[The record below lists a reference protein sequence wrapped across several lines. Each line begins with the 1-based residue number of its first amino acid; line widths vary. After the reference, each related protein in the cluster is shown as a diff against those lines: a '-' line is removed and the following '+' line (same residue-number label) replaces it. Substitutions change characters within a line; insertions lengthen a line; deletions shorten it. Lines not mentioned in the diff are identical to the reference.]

1 MIRITNCFKIE
12 PDLDKV
18 SEEEWR
24 QCTQEGSIDLG
35 YIKSRI
41 NLQDE
46 GALELSLRFRDSAA
60 AEGMECALSA
70 VSGGG
75 NSVISTLQTLAALGF
90 TRTDRIDGTDDF
102 NPELTGAAIAEYLKV
117 NEKQELIVCGGQS
130 GTGSSR
136 AVPLYIAH
144 RLGIL
149 CITNVKDFTPAD
161 EDTVRVVYHMDGTDI
176 TDTVKMP
183 VVLAVGDVQQA
194 YLRVPTLKQ
203 RMASASQQ
211 IGHYTECSG
220 HETQM
225 KLKGFRYIEQT
236 RNTEIVDGTNP
247 EEGASVIYS
256 RLKQEGMVE

>member
-24 QCTQEGSIDLG
+24 QCAQEGSIDLG

-60 AEGMECALSA
+60 AEGMECTLSA

-176 TDTVKMP
+176 TDTVKTP

-211 IGHYTECSG
+211 IGHYTEYSG

-236 RNTEIVDGTNP
+236 RNTEIVEGTNP

>member
-24 QCTQEGSIDLG
+24 QCAQEGSIDLG

-60 AEGMECALSA
+60 AEGMECTLSA

-75 NSVISTLQTLAALGF
+75 NSVISTLHTLAALGF

-117 NEKQELIVCGGQS
+117 NEKQ
-130 GTGSSR
+130 
-136 AVPLYIAH
+136 
-144 RLGIL
+144 
-149 CITNVKDFTPAD
+149 
-161 EDTVRVVYHMDGTDI
+161 
-176 TDTVKMP
+176 
-183 VVLAVGDVQQA
+183 
-194 YLRVPTLKQ
+194 
-203 RMASASQQ
+203 
-211 IGHYTECSG
+211 
-220 HETQM
+220 
-225 KLKGFRYIEQT
+225 
-236 RNTEIVDGTNP
+236 
-247 EEGASVIYS
+247 
-256 RLKQEGMVE
+256 

>member
-24 QCTQEGSIDLG
+24 QCAQEGSIDLG

-60 AEGMECALSA
+60 AEGMECTLSA

-211 IGHYTECSG
+211 IGHYTEYSG

-225 KLKGFRYIEQT
+225 KLTGFRYIEQT

>member
-24 QCTQEGSIDLG
+24 QCAQEGFIDLG

-75 NSVISTLQTLAALGF
+75 NSVISALQTLAALGF
-90 TRTDRIDGTDDF
+90 TRTDRIEGTDDF
-102 NPELTGAAIAEYLKV
+102 NPELTGAAIAEHLKA

-130 GTGSSR
+130 GTGSGR
-136 AVPLYIAH
+136 AVPLYISH
-144 RLGIL
+144 RLGIP
-149 CITNVKDFTPAD
+149 CITNVKGFSPVDQ
-161 EDTVRVVYHMDGTDI
+161 ETVRVTYHMDGTDI
-176 TDTVKMP
+176 TDTVSMP
-183 VVLAVGDVQQA
+183 AVLAVGDVQQA

-211 IGHYTECSG
+211 VGQFTEYSG

-236 RNTEIVDGTNP
+236 RNTEIVDGTSP
-247 EEGASVIYS
+247 RDGALAIYS

>member
-24 QCTQEGSIDLG
+24 QCAQEGFIDLG

-75 NSVISTLQTLAALGF
+75 NSVISALQTLAALGF
-90 TRTDRIDGTDDF
+90 TRTDRIEGTDDF
-102 NPELTGAAIAEYLKV
+102 NPEMTGAAIAEYLKA

-130 GTGSSR
+130 GTGSGR
-136 AVPLYIAH
+136 AVPLYISH
-144 RLGIL
+144 RLGIP
-149 CITNVKDFTPAD
+149 CITNVKGFSPVDQ
-161 EDTVRVVYHMDGTDI
+161 ETVRVTYHMDGTDI
-176 TDTVKMP
+176 TDTVSMP
-183 VVLAVGDVQQA
+183 AVLAVGDVQQA

-211 IGHYTECSG
+211 VGQFTEYSG

-236 RNTEIVDGTNP
+236 RNTEIVDGTSP
-247 EEGASVIYS
+247 RDGALAIYS